1 MGAPLEPGGALANR
15 RARRRS
21 RLPMSEINV
30 APLVGVMLA
39 LLIIFMVTA
48 PLLTVGVGTSLPDV
62 TVSATETETDQGPL
76 SITVDAGGKIFLQ
89 DSEIGSDDLVPKL
102 TAIREAFGANQV
114 RVRADKATSYGD
126 LADVLVRLKE
136 AGFSVTLVTDRAP

>member
-15 RARRRS
+15 QARRRS
-21 RLPMSEINV
+21 RMPMSEINV
-30 APLVGVMLA
+30 APLVGVMLV

-48 PLLTVGVGTSLPDV
+48 PLLTMGVGTSLPDV
-62 TVSATETETDQGPL
+62 TISATETDQGPL

-102 TAIREAFGANQV
+102 AAIREAFGANQV
-114 RVRADKATSYGD
+114 RVQADKATSYGD
-126 LADVLVRLKE
+126 LADVLVWLKK

>member
-21 RLPMSEINV
+21 RVPMSEINV
-30 APLVGVMLA
+30 APLVGVMLV

-48 PLLTVGVGTSLPDV
+48 PLLTMGVGTSLPDV
-62 TVSATETETDQGPL
+62 TVSATETDQGPL

-102 TAIREAFGANQV
+102 TAIREAFGASQV
-114 RVRADKATSYGD
+114 WVQADKATSYGD
-126 LADVLVRLKE
+126 LADVLVRLKK